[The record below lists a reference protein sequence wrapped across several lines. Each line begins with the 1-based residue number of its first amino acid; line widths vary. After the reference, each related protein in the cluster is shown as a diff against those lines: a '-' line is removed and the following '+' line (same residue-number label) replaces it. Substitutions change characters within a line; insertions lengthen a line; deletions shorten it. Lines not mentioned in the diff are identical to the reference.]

1 MCALFAAVAAFTTP
15 PSELRA
21 TALRGVLST
30 FERAAE
36 VPFKV
41 FGKESGAGQ
50 LLKRLRKGPRGDAVA
65 AGARPA
71 PAPNAPNAKLPAWLA
86 AAGPSLERPAVESVA
101 PVKAASIDV
110 ELCARDGPRGTR
122 RGSPPRARASSAST
136 RATCRRS
143 AAAPPALSLIHI

>member
-1 MCALFAAVAAFTTP
+1 MVRLRLCALFAAVAAFTTP

-71 PAPNAPNAKLPAWLA
+71 PAPNAKLPAWLA
-86 AAGPSLERPAVESVA
+86 AAGS
-101 PVKAASIDV
+101 
-110 ELCARDGPRGTR
+110 
-122 RGSPPRARASSAST
+122 
-136 RATCRRS
+136 
-143 AAAPPALSLIHI
+143 